1 MFPVDFYQHFLKSE
15 NSTKIPPPVGLRTL
29 QCSLKEETSVLS
41 PVLLLDFTGEDPT
54 ILTYAQIPIFQN
66 RYYFVRDWVN
76 VRGNLWE
83 AHLSVDVLASWKST
97 IADTEQF
104 VERAQTQ
111 SDLKIPDALYAGT
124 STVTTNQNMI
134 DSPWRS
140 NNVDFV
146 VEILSS
152 GTSEFYE
159 FTSGQLHAF
168 FGAIFSDAYAENIYP
183 GWADAYPQLKA
194 ELNPLQYIG
203 SVRAYPVGLPI
214 DGNVD
219 HLWVGWGRVEVGA
232 GIMPTGAIAAG
243 SYQISAPSHP
253 QGSAYP
259 FVKASPYS
267 EYELYFPPFGV
278 MPLDAGVIA
287 NDPVVRCVMRIDI
300 ATGGGKLLVFG
311 GSPEI
316 LLGTAEAK
324 IGVDIRIGQTFNTGY
339 GAGNLITD
347 ATGILANLA
356 TGNGVGLI
364 QGTMNTIEN
373 FLGNMTPKQRSTGS
387 NSGWAGFSGEIVTTG
402 RFQRVKAPD
411 IGRVGNLLYARKMI
425 KELGGFIQ
433 TSNAHVETFGMVTED
448 RRIESLMNG
457 GFYYE

>member
-183 GWADAYPQLKA
+183 GWADAYPQL
-194 ELNPLQYIG
+194 
-203 SVRAYPVGLPI
+203 R
-214 DGNVD
+214 
-219 HLWVGWGRVEVGA
+219 
-232 GIMPTGAIAAG
+232 
-243 SYQISAPSHP
+243 
-253 QGSAYP
+253 
-259 FVKASPYS
+259 
-267 EYELYFPPFGV
+267 
-278 MPLDAGVIA
+278 
-287 NDPVVRCVMRIDI
+287 
-300 ATGGGKLLVFG
+300 
-311 GSPEI
+311 
-316 LLGTAEAK
+316 
-324 IGVDIRIGQTFNTGY
+324 
-339 GAGNLITD
+339 
-347 ATGILANLA
+347 
-356 TGNGVGLI
+356 
-364 QGTMNTIEN
+364 
-373 FLGNMTPKQRSTGS
+373 RS
-387 NSGWAGFSGEIVTTG
+387 
-402 RFQRVKAPD
+402 
-411 IGRVGNLLYARKMI
+411 
-425 KELGGFIQ
+425 
-433 TSNAHVETFGMVTED
+433 
-448 RRIESLMNG
+448 
-457 GFYYE
+457 